1 MYYKAKQVAEKLSVT
16 KQTIFN
22 MVTRGQLKPI
32 NDDPRYFLFDAK
44 QVDCLILKK
53 QSNE

>member
-1 MYYKAKQVAEKLSVT
+1 MFLKTKDVAEKLSVT
-16 KQTIFN
+16 KMTISN

-32 NDDPRYFLFDAK
+32 NNDPRYFIFDAK